1 MNARGLLAGL
11 VAILAAAVS
20 VGSAVVRS
28 EAEDPARFSQ
38 TIWPN
43 HPVTLRSEA
52 MAQIGLAAARGELP
66 SAETMDRVRLLASRA
81 PLEPDP
87 FLVEAALAQKRGE
100 AARSARLLV
109 EARRRDPRSPGA
121 RYLLADQL
129 IRNGDIVEGLKEM
142 TVLSRMVPGAADQL
156 VPGLV
161 AYARM
166 PGAIPKLRRLFRE
179 SPDLQP
185 VLLSSLASD
194 AANADLILELAQSST
209 ASSNPR
215 RWRAKL
221 VKSLVDAGMYA
232 KAYQVWARFAGV
244 KTPPSGLFRPDFAP
258 TPEPPPFNWRFAKSD
273 GGFAERSGGALQ
285 VVHFGRK
292 KTALA
297 SQLMLLPA
305 GGHELSFAVAGDVG
319 TDGQLRWWI
328 RCLPGG
334 ATVLDL
340 PLTGSSVGR
349 RVGSQFQVPSTGCTA
364 QHIVLAGVP
373 ADMARSSDARI
384 SQLQLA
390 RVGP

>member
-1 MNARGLLAGL
+1 MDARGLLAGL

-66 SAETMDRVRLLASRA
+66 SAETMNRVRLLASRA

-100 AARSARLLV
+100 AARAARLLV

-142 TVLSRMVPGAADQL
+142 TALSRMVPGTADQL
-156 VPGLV
+156 VPDLV

-166 PGAIPKLRRLFRE
+166 PGAISQLRQLFRE
-179 SPDLQP
+179 SPDLLP
-185 VLLSSLASD
+185 VLLSSLAAD

-221 VKSLVDAGMYA
+221 LKSLVDAGMYA

-244 KTPPSGLFRPDFAP
+244 RTPPTGLFRPDFAP
-258 TPEPPPFNWRFAKSD
+258 TPEPPPFNWTLAQ
-273 GGFAERSGGALQ
+273 SGGGVADPAPGGGLR
-285 VVHFGRK
+285 VLYYGRRL
-292 KTALA
+292 TTLA
-297 SQLMLLPA
+297 TQLMLLPA
-305 GGHELSFAVAGDVG
+305 GRYELSFAVTGDAGS
-319 TDGQLRWWI
+319 DGQLRWRI
-328 RCLPGG
+328 ACLPSGPR
-334 ATVLDL
+334 VLDL
-340 PLTGSSVGR
+340 TLTRANTARAAG
-349 RVGSQFQVPSTGCTA
+349 QFQVPSSGCAA
-364 QHIVLAGVP
+364 QRIELIGAP
-373 ADMARSSDARI
+373 ADTPRSSDATI
-384 SQLQLA
+384 AQLRLS
-390 RVGP
+390 RVGA